1 MQRVKLPL
9 SSTMTTSFFTF
20 HNKPLPISRHPSF
33 AKGGVHMDRLQQIS
47 AEIIRLYRKQLSIWV
62 LGKIANLKD
71 ADLLQYDRRR
81 DRIEELRKELESTVR
96 ARRY

>member
-1 MQRVKLPL
+1 
-9 SSTMTTSFFTF
+9 
-20 HNKPLPISRHPSF
+20 
-33 AKGGVHMDRLQQIS
+33 MDRLQQIS

-81 DRIEELRKELESTVR
+81 DRIEELRKELESMLR
-96 ARRY
+96 AA